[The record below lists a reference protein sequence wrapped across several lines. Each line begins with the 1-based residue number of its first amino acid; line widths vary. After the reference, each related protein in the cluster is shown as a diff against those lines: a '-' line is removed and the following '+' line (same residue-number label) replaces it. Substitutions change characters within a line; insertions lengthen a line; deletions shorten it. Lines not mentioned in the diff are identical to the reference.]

1 MPVGDTN
8 DRRLGE
14 RNSSGFTFFFED
26 KPVAAWPGET
36 VAGAL
41 LATGERW
48 LRTAEDGGHR
58 GVVCGIGVCWECR
71 CVIDE
76 RPNTRACMVEA
87 SPGMRVYRQQGLSR

>member
-1 MPVGDTN
+1 MTRS
-8 DRRLGE
+8 DRRLGQ
-14 RNSSGFTFFFED
+14 RKGAPFTFYFED
-26 KPVAAWPGET
+26 APIDAWAGES

-41 LATGERW
+41 LAAGEPW

-76 RPNTRACMVEA
+76 RPNTRACMVQA
-87 SPGMRVYRQQGLSR
+87 TPGMRVYRQHGLGR